1 MNCFVMRRLTV
12 ILPLLALLSSGVNA
26 QKSWTLNDCIS
37 YALQNNIQLK
47 RQELQVNASQK
58 DYRQGIM
65 EFAPSITSGAQHT
78 FVSGREFNQYSL
90 SFEDYNNQEGYFYA
104 TASLDL
110 FKGFANWNGLRALK
124 YELESARA
132 ATENLKND
140 IAVNV
145 SVGYLQVLYALESR
159 TLAEKQVQVAEIQSE
174 KAAMQFELGS
184 LSQGQM
190 VEVKAQYLLRK
201 AELTNAV
208 NNYNI
213 SVLDLKQMLEIPDST
228 SFSIDSAPIQL
239 EKPSANV
246 SVSLVYEEA
255 LAVQPAIRKAELDIK
270 AANKRLN
277 QLYGSLSPS
286 LSVGYQISSGYN
298 QSAGYKVSDTEWV
311 FYPDYTYGEQ
321 IKDFLNQRVY
331 FNLTI
336 PIFQKYNRITR
347 IGKGKITLLDARY
360 AKEQAEKGLLK
371 KVEQAHADSKA
382 SWDKYLASKESVAA
396 FTEVFE
402 ETRKKFELGMVS
414 AIDLGLAQ
422 SNLVKAEG
430 DLLHAKYSYVL
441 RTKILDFYR
450 GVPISI

>member
-1 MNCFVMRRLTV
+1 MIYKDIKIKMPTWVEY
-12 ILPLLALLSSGVNA
+12 ILN
-26 QKSWTLNDCIS
+26 TLNEFGYES
-37 YALQNNIQLK
+37 YIVGGSIRNSLLNIPVKDWDITTNALPEDIIDIFTSLGYKIIPTGLK
-47 RQELQVNASQK
+47 HGTVTIII
-58 DYRQGIM
+58 G
-65 EFAPSITSGAQHT
+65 
-78 FVSGREFNQYSL
+78 
-90 SFEDYNNQEGYFYA
+90 
-104 TASLDL
+104 
-110 FKGFANWNGLRALK
+110 
-124 YELESARA
+124 
-132 ATENLKND
+132 TEN
-140 IAVNV
+140 
-145 SVGYLQVLYALESR
+145 
-159 TLAEKQVQVAEIQSE
+159 
-174 KAAMQFELGS
+174 FE
-184 LSQGQM
+184 
-190 VEVKAQYLLRK
+190 VTTFRK
-201 AELTNAV
+201 DGNYS
-208 NNYNI
+208 NNRY
-213 SVLDLKQMLEIPDST
+213 PDSVE
-228 SFSIDSAPIQL
+228 FIIDSTPLQIENLA
-239 EKPSANV
+239 AGV
-246 SVSLVYEEA
+246 SVSSIYEEA
-255 LAVQPAIRKAELDIK
+255 LAVQPVIRKAELDIK

-277 QLYGSLSPS
+277 QLYGALSPS

-331 FNLTI
+331 FNLTV

-347 IGKGKITLLDARY
+347 IGKGKINLLDAKF
-360 AKEQAEKGLLK
+360 AKEQVEKGLLK

-414 AIDLGLAQ
+414 AIDFGLAQ